1 MRYQDFSKA
10 WRFQYGPGGA
20 GTTAGKT
27 WTEVDLPHDASISLP
42 RSADAVGG
50 GANAFYPGAV
60 CWYEKE
66 LELSGEEMGKTV
78 VLEVQG
84 AYMNAV
90 VMVNRHIAGRRPYGY
105 SSFHCDLTPWLV
117 PGRNL
122 IRIEVNNGGLANTRW
137 YAGSGLYRPVG
148 LLFGD
153 ALRIEPWSLQITTPE
168 LGPETAKAQVC
179 LSVRNDFPEAVSTRV
194 RFEVRKIGSG
204 TTFCGVDGEDVLLG
218 PIVGEGEA
226 RVTLPAGTAAMVA
239 TTIGARDI
247 LPWSPEEPTLYE
259 MRALVMGSD
268 PVTGAD
274 PAILDMEAAHFGFRT
289 VSVDAVNGFQLN
301 GQTRKLKGGCV
312 HHDCGLL
319 GAAAFARAEERKV
332 ALLKASGFDAVRCA
346 HNPPSPAFLDACDRL
361 GMLVV
366 DEAFDCWRHGKNPG
380 DYNLWFEEWW
390 VRDLIDMV
398 RRDYNHPSVV
408 MWSTGNEIIERDGR
422 SGAMVLADKMVQT
435 VHALDKTRPV
445 TNALCD
451 LWEESKPEDTLAF
464 KKKRFSEKT
473 AGFSA
478 PLDVVGWNYLLHWY
492 DESAGMYP
500 GRAICGTETFPKDAF
515 DYWEA
520 VEAHPNVI
528 GDFVW
533 TSLDYLGEAGIGHV
547 KHHESDPFLMPFP
560 WHHANC
566 GDIDICGNKR
576 PQSYY
581 RDCVWGIATAPYIA
595 VYAPERYGKT
605 AILSDWGWPEV
616 YPGWTWPGWEQKP
629 CVVDVYSTAD
639 EVALV
644 LNGREL
650 ARKPAGRAN
659 KHLASFETTYVPGK
673 LEAVEYRAGK
683 ETARTVLET
692 AGPAFSIRLTADR
705 TCLDKGSGDLC
716 FVQVELLDAQGR
728 LATQA
733 DNPLFFTVHGAGR
746 VQAVGNGDP
755 ASGESFVGN
764 TRRAWRGRATAV
776 VRACGGEPAESGME
790 AGTEGAEVVSKGELV
805 LTVTGEGLEPAS
817 LLCQVP

>member
-20 GTTAGKT
+20 GTKADKT

-42 RSADAVGG
+42 RTADAVGG
-50 GANAFYPGAV
+50 GSNAFYPGAV

-66 LELSGEEMGKTV
+66 LELTEAESGKSVM
-78 VLEVQG
+78 LEVQG

-90 VMVNRHIAGRRPYGY
+90 VLVNRHIAGRRPYGY
-105 SSFHCDLTPWLV
+105 SAFHCDLTPWLV
-117 PGRNL
+117 PGKNL
-122 IRIEVNNGGLANTRW
+122 VRIEVNNGGLANTRW

-148 LLFGD
+148 LLVGD
-153 ALRIEPWSLQITTPE
+153 AVRIEPWSLQVTTPE
-168 LGPETAKAQVC
+168 LGPEEAKVQAC
-179 LSVRNDFPEAVSTRV
+179 LSVRNDRSEPVNARV
-194 RFEVRKIGSG
+194 RFEVRKISSG
-204 TTFCGVDGEDVLLG
+204 ESAGGADGEDAVLG

-226 RVTLPAGTAAMVA
+226 QIDLPAGAATMVA
-239 TTIGARDI
+239 TTLGVRDI
-247 LPWSPEEPTLYE
+247 LPWSPEQPALYAL
-259 MRALVMGSD
+259 RAAVMGSD
-268 PVTGAD
+268 PVTGSD
-274 PAILDMEAAHFGFRT
+274 PGSFDEEAARFGFRT

-332 ALLKASGFDAVRCA
+332 ELLKASGFDAVRCA

-361 GMLVV
+361 GMLVI

-380 DYNLWFEEWW
+380 DYSLWFEEWW
-390 VRDLIDMV
+390 GRDLMDMV
-398 RRDYNHPSVV
+398 RRDFNHPSVV

-422 SGAMVLADKMVQT
+422 SNAAELAERMAEIVRS
-435 VHALDKTRPV
+435 LDKTRPV

-451 LWEESKPEDTLAF
+451 LWEERKPEDPPEF
-464 KKKRFSEKT
+464 FRSRFMEKT

-492 DESAGMYP
+492 DQAADMYP
-500 GRAICGTETFPKDAF
+500 GRVICGTETFPKDAF
-515 DYWEA
+515 DYWAA
-520 VEAHPNVI
+520 VEAHPNII

-576 PQSYY
+576 PQSHY

-595 VYAPERYGKT
+595 VHAPERYGKT
-605 AILSDWGWPEV
+605 AILSPWGWPEV
-616 YPGWTWPGWEQKP
+616 SANWTWAGWEEKP

-644 LNGREL
+644 CNGKEL
-650 ARKPAGRAN
+650 GRKPAGRAH
-659 KHLASFETTYVPGK
+659 KHLASFEVTYVPGK
-673 LEAVEYRAGK
+673 LEAVAYCDGV

-692 AGPAFSIRLTADR
+692 AGPAASIRLTADR
-705 TCLDKGSGDLC
+705 TQLNDGAGDLS
-716 FVQVELLDAQGR
+716 FVQVALLDAQGR

-733 DNPLFFTVHGAGR
+733 ENRLHFTVHGAG
-746 VQAVGNGDP
+746 QLLAVGNGDP
-755 ASGESFVGN
+755 ASEEAFVGT
-764 TRRAWRGRATAV
+764 TRKAWRGLATAV
-776 VRACGGEPAESGME
+776 VLGGA
-790 AGTEGAEVVSKGELV
+790 AGKAT
-805 LTVTGEGLEPAS
+805 LTVTGEGLVPAA
-817 LLCQVP
+817 VEVEIG